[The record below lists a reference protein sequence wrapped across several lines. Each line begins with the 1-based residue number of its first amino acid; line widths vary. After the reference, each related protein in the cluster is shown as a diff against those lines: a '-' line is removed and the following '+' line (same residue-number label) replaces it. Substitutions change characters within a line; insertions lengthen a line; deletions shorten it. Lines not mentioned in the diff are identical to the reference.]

1 MLALPC
7 YPPAARDDGR
17 RTGHQVP
24 AGEHVTVAAAL
35 RDLLWRLGRLPVLS
49 VPFVVVVNTFHG
61 ERPHQLEAVRQAL
74 QIGNE
79 VPMGYCDARNR
90 NEVQRALIELV
101 EHALVRARRSEL
113 AG

>member
-1 MLALPC
+1 
-7 YPPAARDDGR
+7 
-17 RTGHQVP
+17 
-24 AGEHVTVAAAL
+24 
-35 RDLLWRLGRLPVLS
+35 
-49 VPFVVVVNTFHG
+49 
-61 ERPHQLEAVRQAL
+61 LEAVRQAL

-113 AG
+113 ADR